1 MKRSDKT
8 LKKTHHLKK
17 ESLSSIKKRASL
29 IFDILVDKF
38 PNASTALD
46 HSNPFELLVA
56 TILSAQCTD
65 ERINKVTPLL
75 FKTYKTPSELATG
88 NIDDIKSLLKSV
100 NFFNNKAINIK
111 KMANQLLTNFNGE
124 VPNNRDK
131 LTSLAGVG
139 RKTANVV
146 LGQSFNIPG
155 ITVDTHVNRLSN
167 RLGFTK
173 NKDAVKAE
181 MDLITIW
188 EDSIWT
194 EFSTVLILHGR
205 ASCKARKPLC
215 DTCCISKLCPSKNIV
230 SPVSK

>member
-1 MKRSDKT
+1 M
-8 LKKTHHLKK
+8 
-17 ESLSSIKKRASL
+17 SSIKKRASL
-29 IFDILVDKF
+29 IFDILVNEF

-65 ERINKVTPLL
+65 ERVNKVTPLL
-75 FKTYKTPSELATG
+75 FKTFKTPNALANG
-88 NIDDIKSLLKSV
+88 NLGDIKSLLKSV

-111 KMANQLLTNFNGE
+111 KMANQLLDDFNGE
-124 VPNNRDK
+124 VPADRDK

-181 MDLITIW
+181 MDLINIW
-188 EDSIWT
+188 DDSIWT
-194 EFSTVLILHGR
+194 DFSTVLILHGR
-205 ASCKARKPLC
+205 ASCTARKTSC
-215 DTCCISKLCPSKNIV
+215 ETCCISDLCPSKNIA
-230 SPVSK
+230 